1 MGKKRVYYILI
12 LLFVVSATSRIDS
25 VKAHPPSGLVLLYN
39 SNTNKLNVTI
49 SHSVSDP
56 NTHYVYSVVI
66 EVNGTTTVSE
76 TYTSQPSSILFT
88 YQYNITA
95 NNGARIQ
102 ASATCNQGGTVT
114 ECIVVGGGT
123 CGTSNGSGIPGY
135 SGLLL
140 ILGIS
145 IIALLFFVRRKRNNG
160 QLSKI

>member
-1 MGKKRVYYILI
+1 MQ
-12 LLFVVSATSRIDS
+12 S
-25 VKAHPPSGLVLLYN
+25 VKAHPPSGIVLFYN
-39 SNTNKLNVTI
+39 SNTNKLNATV

-88 YQYNITA
+88 YQYNVTA

-114 ECIVVGGGT
+114 ACIVVGGGT
-123 CGTSNGSGIPGY
+123 CGSSNSGIPGY
-135 SGLLL
+135 SGLLV

-145 IIALLFFVRRKRNNG
+145 ILALLFIVRRNRSKG
-160 QLSKI
+160 QLSEI

>member
-1 MGKKRVYYILI
+1 MSKRKFYYILI
-12 LLFVVSATSRIDS
+12 LLFVVSATSQIDS
-25 VKAHPPSGLVLLYN
+25 VKAHPPSGIVLLYN

>member
-1 MGKKRVYYILI
+1 MSKRKFYYILI
-12 LLFVVSATSRIDS
+12 LLFIVSATSRIDS
-25 VKAHPPSGLVLLYN
+25 VKAHPPSGIVLFYN
-39 SNTNKLNVTI
+39 SNTNKLNATI
-49 SHSVSDP
+49 SHSVSNP
-56 NTHYVYSVVI
+56 SNHFVLSVVI

-88 YQYNITA
+88 YQYNVTA

-123 CGTSNGSGIPGY
+123 CGSSNGSGIPGY

-145 IIALLFFVRRKRNNG
+145 IIALLFIVRRNRSKG
-160 QLSKI
+160 QLSEV

>member
-1 MGKKRVYYILI
+1 MSKRKFYYVLI
-12 LLFVVSATSRIDS
+12 LAFIFSSTSRIDS
-25 VKAHPPSGLVLLYN
+25 VKAHPPSGLVLIYN
-39 SNTNKLNVTI
+39 SNTNKLNATI

-66 EVNGTTTVSE
+66 EVNGTMTVSE

-88 YQYNITA
+88 YQYNVTA

-114 ECIVVGGGT
+114 DCIVVGGGT

-145 IIALLFFVRRKRNNG
+145 IIALLFFVRRQRNNG